1 MMSKQVKIRR
11 DSVLMAAMLFNT
23 NMLKVLREDHPKE
36 TQFVLVD
43 QDKSKSI
50 SDSEYKEIEDQI
62 DELLKTYKQLI
73 NLVVVSEERK

>member
-1 MMSKQVKIRR
+1 
-11 DSVLMAAMLFNT
+11 MAAMLFNT